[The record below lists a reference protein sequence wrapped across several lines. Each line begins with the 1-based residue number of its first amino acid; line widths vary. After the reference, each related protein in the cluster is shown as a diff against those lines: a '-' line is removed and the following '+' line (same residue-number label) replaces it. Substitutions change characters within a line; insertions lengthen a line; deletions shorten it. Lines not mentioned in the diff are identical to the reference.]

1 MSRASP
7 TLLRTPN
14 PHPDTAICQFEPG
27 IITVMGAAN
36 ISCPVDAVLLNV
48 VDGESGAYGVFE
60 ITIHCQK
67 TGDRLV
73 QFRLNLTLK
82 DALALHK
89 RLPELDFHDGRTPK

>member
-1 MSRASP
+1 MSKTSP

-14 PHPDTAICQFEPG
+14 PHTDTAICQFEPG

-36 ISCPVDAVLLNV
+36 ISCPVDAVLLNI
-48 VDGESGAYGVFE
+48 VDSENGGYGVFE

-73 QFRLNLTLK
+73 QFRLNLTLT